1 MNNGGPQDVRLE
13 VLADHSTDV
22 HAVVMMSG
30 KVAND

>member
-1 MNNGGPQDVRLE
+1 MNNEGPQDVRLE

-22 HAVVMMSG
+22 HGDVAMNG